1 MKYAKM
7 LSKLSKME
15 PVGGKAGSA
24 EQEMQQRLYTGREN
38 FNTVVNDVFSS
49 VMKISALDLIMKDN
63 SNKVEE
69 ISSTVKEV
77 AGTIADTTQATTENM
92 TEVVDAHE
100 SFTETITQVSV
111 AAGEI
116 MDDMKKSGEELENI
130 VVTSRETIRN
140 SDEMKKDMQQL
151 MIVINGMNEVIQ
163 GINSISGQTNMLALN
178 ASIEAARAGEA
189 GKGFA
194 VVADQIRSLAEETK
208 QLTATMDGF
217 VAKIEEASRLSC
229 ESLDK
234 TVEELGAMRENLN
247 VVLANNIRN
256 EESVNKITDAITTIA
271 ASSQEIFSAVTGVQ
285 DQMGKLNDDCAMLRE
300 QSGGLHMVGADLK
313 KNLAPVKEIEK
324 ELDESAKLMGEMVKD
339 TFYMLDNQ
347 VFINTVQSAI
357 IAHQNWLKNLSEMV
371 EDMECRP
378 LQTDDTKC
386 AFGHFY
392 YAIKPQNTA
401 ITAIWDGLA
410 QKHHRFHTHGQKAL
424 DAIKQNNTVT
434 ANEEF
439 RYAEELS
446 VELIHDF
453 DEIVRIAQELNAAG
467 ENISIKE

>member
-1 MKYAKM
+1 MRYAKM

-24 EQEMQQRLYTGREN
+24 EQEIQKRLYTGRDT

-49 VMKISALDLIMKDN
+49 VMKISALDLTMRDG
-63 SNKVEE
+63 SDKVEK
-69 ISSTVKEV
+69 ISGAVKEV
-77 AGTIADTTQATTENM
+77 AGMIADTTKTTTENM
-92 TEVVDAHE
+92 NEVVDAHE

-116 MDDMKKSGEELENI
+116 MDDMKKSGEELEQI
-130 VVTSRETIRN
+130 VETSKETIRN

-151 MIVINGMNEVIQ
+151 MTVINGMNEVIQ

-217 VAKIEEASRLSC
+217 VAKIEEASKLSC

-234 TVEELGAMRENLN
+234 TVEELGEMRQNLH
-247 VVLANNIRN
+247 VVLENNVRN
-256 EESVNKITDAITTIA
+256 EASVNKITDAITTIA

-285 DQMGKLNDDCAMLRE
+285 DQMGKLSDDCTMLRE
-300 QSGGLHMVGADLK
+300 QSGELHIVGVDLK
-313 KNLAPVKEIEK
+313 KNLSPVKEIEK
-324 ELDESAKLMGEMVKD
+324 ELDESAKLMGEMVQD

-347 VFINTVQSAI
+347 IFINTIHNAI
-357 IAHQNWLKNLSEMV
+357 IAHQNWLKTLEEMV
-371 EDMECRP
+371 ETMECHP

-392 YAIKPQNTA
+392 YAIQPKNSA
-401 ITAIWDGLA
+401 ITAIWGGLA
-410 QKHHRFHTHGQKAL
+410 DKHHRFHAYGQLAM
-424 DAIKQNNTVT
+424 DAIKKDDKMT
-434 ANEEF
+434 ARSE
-439 RYAEELS
+439 YQQAEALS
-446 VELIHDF
+446 VELINDF
-453 DEIVRIAQELNAAG
+453 NEIVKKAEALSANGASVFAV
-467 ENISIKE
+467 

>member
-1 MKYAKM
+1 MMKYAKM
-7 LSKLSKME
+7 LNKLSKME
-15 PVGGKAGSA
+15 PVGGKAGST
-24 EQEMQQRLYTGREN
+24 EQQIQQRLYTGREN

-49 VMKISALDLIMKDN
+49 VMQISALDLTMRD
-63 SNKVEE
+63 SSDKVEE
-69 ISSTVKEV
+69 ISGAVKDI
-77 AGTIADTTQATTENM
+77 AGMIADTTQTTTENM

-130 VVTSRETIRN
+130 VVTSQETIRN

-151 MIVINGMNEVIQ
+151 MSVINGMNEVIQ

-217 VAKIEEASRLSC
+217 VAKIEEASKLSC

-234 TVEELGAMRENLN
+234 TVEELGEMRENLN
-247 VVLANNIRN
+247 VVLENNVRN
-256 EESVNKITDAITTIA
+256 EKSVNKITDAITTIA

-300 QSGGLHMVGADLK
+300 QAGSLHMVSVDLK
-313 KNLAPVKEIEK
+313 KNLAPVKEVEK

-347 VFINTVQSAI
+347 NFINTVQSAI
-357 IAHQNWLKNLSEMV
+357 IAHQNWLKNLEEMV
-371 EDMECRP
+371 DTMECHP
-378 LQTDDTKC
+378 IQTDDTKC

-392 YAIKPQNTA
+392 YAIQPQNPA
-401 ITAIWDGLA
+401 IAVVWNGLA
-410 QKHHRFHTHGQKAL
+410 DKHHRFHAHGQKAV
-424 DAIKQNNTVT
+424 DAIKQGN
-434 ANEEF
+434 AIAAREQCQQ
-439 RYAEELS
+439 AEALS
-446 VELIHDF
+446 VDLIGDF
-453 DEIVRIAQELNAAG
+453 DTIVKEAEALNTAG
-467 ENISIKE
+467 ASVFTK